1 MNFRRLLFVPLLV
14 MTLLTSVLAGTALA
28 VDMGEPVD
36 YDLTF
41 PVDGPHYFSDTFW
54 AGRSHGFHE
63 GQDMLADKM
72 VPIVA
77 VADGV
82 VRLVN
87 WTTSETM
94 NPDRCCSL
102 VLRHDDGWESWY
114 IHLNNDTPGTD
125 DGEGWGIVDGII
137 PGTRV
142 KAGQQIAWNGDSGNA
157 EDVAPQL
164 HYELRD
170 PSGTIVN
177 PYRALVAAGG
187 NDVGTGDRDP
197 LVGGARVLAIG
208 VAGYDV
214 RVLQQTLTNLGY
226 SVGTIDA
233 QFGPATETAV
243 KAFQAAF
250 GIEPDG
256 RVGRTT
262 KTALAGL
269 TFNDSSGDVLSVGS
283 TGSGVVELQDLL
295 REKGYDSGPSDGVFG
310 ASTLTAVIAFQKANK
325 LWVDGLVGPATL
337 KALKAAPAA
346 SGTSDDAADDH
357 ASDDAAT
364 DDTVAEETTV
374 DASGESHSDATGT
387 LRVGTRGPEV
397 KALQELLTARGYDP
411 GPSDGIF
418 GEKTRLA
425 VVAFQAIEGLT
436 ADGLVGSATMAALGD
451 APAAGGESTAS
462 TEILSLGS
470 RGDSVSALQTH
481 LDVDGYKV
489 GPSDGIFG
497 PLTLAAVIQF
507 QKDHALAVDGRVGPQ
522 TRGALGI
529 L

>member
-14 MTLLTSVLAGTALA
+14 MTLLTSVLAGVAVA
-28 VDMGEPVD
+28 VDIGEPVE

-63 GQDMLADKM
+63 GQDIMADKM

-77 VADGV
+77 VSDGV

-87 WTTSETM
+87 WTSRQSM

-125 DGEGWGIVDGII
+125 DGQGWGIVEGIT

-142 KAGQQIAWNGDSGNA
+142 TAGQHIAWVGDSGNA
-157 EDVAPQL
+157 ENVAPQL
-164 HYELRD
+164 HYELHD

-197 LVGGARVLAIG
+197 LVGGARVLALG
-208 VAGYDV
+208 VVGYDV
-214 RVLQQTLTNLGY
+214 RVLQQILTNLGY
-226 SVGTIDA
+226 SVGTIDGR
-233 QFGPATETAV
+233 FGASTEAAV
-243 KAFQAAF
+243 KAFQSAF
-250 GIEPDG
+250 GITPDG

-269 TFNDSSGDVLSVGS
+269 SFSDPTGDILSVGS
-283 TGSGVVELQDLL
+283 TGPRVVELQDLL
-295 REKGYDSGPSDGVFG
+295 KEKGYDAGPSDGVFG
-310 ASTLTAVIAFQKANK
+310 PSTLAAVIAFQKAER
-325 LWVDGLVGPATL
+325 LWVDGLVGSATL
-337 KALKAAPAA
+337 RALGAAPAVSDPGDDA
-346 SGTSDDAADDH
+346 SDPGDGSSDDSSEDGSDDA
-357 ASDDAAT
+357 SDD
-364 DDTVAEETTV
+364 TTNDV
-374 DASGESHSDATGT
+374 VET
-387 LRVGTRGPEV
+387 LRLGSRGPAVEELQ
-397 KALQELLTARGYDP
+397 ALLASKGYRP
-411 GPSDGIF
+411 GPSDGVF
-418 GEKTRLA
+418 GTKTRTA
-425 VVAFQAIEGLT
+425 VIAFQNDEGLT
-436 ADGLVGSATMAALGD
+436 SDGLVGPATMKALGD
-451 APAAGGESTAS
+451 APVSGGDSTAS
-462 TEILSLGS
+462 TDILSTGS
-470 RGDSVSALQTH
+470 RGVQVVVLQDR
-481 LDVDGYKV
+481 LSDEGYKV
-489 GPSDGIFG
+489 GPHDGVFG
-497 PLTLAAVIQF
+497 PLTHAAVIAF
-507 QKDHALAVDGRVGPQ
+507 QRNKNLVPDGKVGPR